1 MGDPCDEGVKPQ
13 IDSMKK
19 YWWLL
24 PVLLLLLLWWS
35 FGRGQSAP
43 TIHFVTVRPVTI
55 SSTVTTNGKVEP
67 AEWAASRAETAGVV
81 RSIQVQRGDRVQ
93 AGQTLVLL
101 DTTSAQ
107 ADLAAAQARVQEAQ
121 TELKTLQQGGKTATV
136 TNLDDRINAAREAVH
151 FAQRTYDSDK
161 RLFARQAATRLQLDT
176 DADALSRAK
185 LNLESLENQKKTIVT
200 ASDRNVA
207 EAKLKEAQS
216 ALALARHHSD
226 LAVIKAPMSGTVYQ
240 FDLKVGAYLEPG
252 RQVALV
258 GNIDQVKVVV
268 DVDEPDLGKV
278 DLNMPVSITSDSRP
292 GQTWWGRVDKL
303 PTEVIAVSART
314 VGQVSTIIDNPGHD
328 LLPGVSVNV
337 TIISKVVKDALAV
350 PKAALRR
357 LGNRDGAYK
366 LAGDVIRWTPVKTG
380 ISDINDVQIVSG
392 LQKEDRVADR
402 VVEPS
407 DAEIRNGMRVKPV
420 F

>member
-1 MGDPCDEGVKPQ
+1 
-13 IDSMKK
+13 
-19 YWWLL
+19 
-24 PVLLLLLLWWS
+24 
-35 FGRGQSAP
+35 
-43 TIHFVTVRPVTI
+43 
-55 SSTVTTNGKVEP
+55 
-67 AEWAASRAETAGVV
+67 
-81 RSIQVQRGDRVQ
+81 
-93 AGQTLVLL
+93 
-101 DTTSAQ
+101 
-107 ADLAAAQARVQEAQ
+107 
-121 TELKTLQQGGKTATV
+121 
-136 TNLDDRINAAREAVH
+136 
-151 FAQRTYDSDK
+151 
-161 RLFARQAATRLQLDT
+161 
-176 DADALSRAK
+176 
-185 LNLESLENQKKTIVT
+185 
-200 ASDRNVA
+200 
-207 EAKLKEAQS
+207 
-216 ALALARHHSD
+216 
-226 LAVIKAPMSGTVYQ
+226 
-240 FDLKVGAYLEPG
+240 
-252 RQVALV
+252 
-258 GNIDQVKVVV
+258 VKVVV